1 MAQIATI
8 LIVAAG
14 GLLFGLFVPL
24 ARLYQALPQMVTALS
39 IMAAALLVRL
49 NRGMPAID
57 WKSVEPKARKK
68 LTGQMQGI
76 TGEYVVI
83 LAIAAVLT
91 ALLVILQVLGSDYIN
106 ATWLDGTKRAMAAIV
121 GGLVALS
128 ITRMGY
134 VVWRDYDIV
143 RTQRAVLDAAA
154 DADQAE
160 HEVELADKKIA
171 AIKGAGL
178 RAVARTDPQSWE
190 K

>member
-1 MAQIATI
+1 MAQLATI
-8 LIVAAG
+8 FIVAVGA
-14 GLLFGLFVPL
+14 LVFGLFVPL

-39 IMAAALLVRL
+39 IIAAALFVRL
-49 NRGMPAID
+49 NRGMPSID
-57 WKSVEPKARKK
+57 WKSVEPNVRKK
-68 LTGQMQGI
+68 LTGQMQAI

-83 LAIAAVLT
+83 LAVAAALT
-91 ALLVILQVLGSDYIN
+91 GLLVGLQVIGLEYIKI
-106 ATWLDGTKRAMAAIV
+106 AWLDITQRAVTAIV

-128 ITRMGY
+128 VARMGY

-160 HEVELADKKIA
+160 REGILAEKKIA

-178 RAVARTDPQSWE
+178 RAVPRSDLRPWE
-190 K
+190 E